1 MMCAY
6 LIVKSD
12 ASQINKENFDQ
23 WYETEHLLEAKEQ
36 FGAIKAKRGWIENTN
51 YHLAF
56 YEFENIKKA
65 KVAINSKNLKELI
78 KKFDKKWNSKVTRSR
93 ELVNLE
99 QIL

>member
-36 FGAIKAKRGWIENTN
+36 FGAIKAKRGWI
-51 YHLAF
+51 
-56 YEFENIKKA
+56 
-65 KVAINSKNLKELI
+65 
-78 KKFDKKWNSKVTRSR
+78 
-93 ELVNLE
+93 
-99 QIL
+99 